1 MPFNKSITG
10 INCIIE
16 QNKKLL
22 VCEFITGGGLSAEA
36 LPESLAK
43 EGILMRDAL
52 LRDLAELNRFDI
64 ITMHDVRLVPPI
76 QAKQSIAVEAGKF
89 KACFTEVLSQVDM
102 VWLIAPESEGTL
114 LELSEQCYEAEKLE
128 NGPVFLGSGFDA
140 MLTGTSKTLCF
151 EALQAA
157 NIHTLPVHA
166 GEDLMQPSYYDA
178 LCKLNIPKWV
188 AKPEDGAGCDGIRIF
203 DSLEDLKAWIAQ
215 DERYLDY
222 LAQPYQA
229 GEAASFSMLCRNGK
243 AWLLSCNQQHI
254 VNDGSQ
260 FKLNGVTINGML
272 VYWQK
277 FETIARKVAR
287 MLPDALGYIGVDLI
301 VDTVNNK
308 IYVLEINPR
317 LTTSYVALHD
327 ALNYNP
333 AKLILDCVLN
343 DKFDMPSFSKGSL
356 LQNRVE
362 VKL

>member
-1 MPFNKSITG
+1 
-10 INCIIE
+10 
-16 QNKKLL
+16 
-22 VCEFITGGGLSAEA
+22 
-36 LPESLAK
+36 
-43 EGILMRDAL
+43 MRDAL

-64 ITMHDVRLVPPI
+64 ITMHDVRLAPST
-76 QAKQSIAVEAGKF
+76 QAEQSIAVDAGKF
-89 KACFTEVLSQVDM
+89 KECFTQVISQVDM
-102 VWLIAPESEGTL
+102 IWLIAPETEGTL

-157 NIHTLPVHA
+157 NIYTLPVHA
-166 GEDLMQPSYYDA
+166 GEDLMQPSYFDE
-178 LCKLNIPKWV
+178 LLKLNIAKWV

-203 DSLEDLKAWIAQ
+203 DSLEDLKSWITQ
-215 DERYLDY
+215 DELYLHY

-243 AWLLSCNQQHI
+243 ASLLSCNQQHI
-254 VNDGSQ
+254 VTDGSQ
-260 FKLNGVTINGML
+260 FKLSGVTVNGMSA
-272 VYWQK
+272 YWQK

-301 VDTVNNK
+301 VDTAHNK

-343 DKFDMPSFSKGSL
+343 DKFEMPSFSKSSL

-362 VKL
+362 VQL